1 MSNGSNYFNA
11 LMRSAGM
18 APNGGAPAQIEPMAA
33 TGAGE
38 VFDPFEA
45 AEAIEA
51 IDAVAPAE
59 RGDAPAPVA
68 PIDPPTRPQAM
79 PAASTPVRAHESLP
93 TALTRDA
100 HPAVQAALR
109 WVTAAAAPVPEPA
122 SPAIAEAVADRPSP
136 DPKPVAALVQ
146 PHPSP
151 PAMARVEHIRTPLSG
166 PDAPI
171 AAAGPEPRLESQA
184 AAAPQALAPRNPR
197 AEDLPV
203 TASPARRR
211 QAEPAERATSGS
223 GRTEVHIGTLH
234 VTLDAAATARFATRS
249 IAPPAPQAARNNPAS
264 NAQPSSA
271 RQATGSSLSRSRLP
285 RW

>member
-18 APNGGAPAQIEPMAA
+18 APKGGVPAQSGPMAA

-45 AEAIEA
+45 AEAAEA
-51 IDAVAPAE
+51 IEAVAPPE
-59 RGDAPAPVA
+59 RGDAPAPIS
-68 PIDPPTRPQAM
+68 PNDPPTRPQAM
-79 PAASTPVRAHESLP
+79 PA
-93 TALTRDA
+93 ALTRDA
-100 HPAVQAALR
+100 HPAVQAAVR

-122 SPAIAEAVADRPSP
+122 SPAIAAAVADRPSR
-136 DPKPVAALVQ
+136 DPKPVAALAQ

-151 PAMARVEHIRTPLSG
+151 PATARVEHISTPLSG
-166 PDAPI
+166 SDASI
-171 AAAGPEPRLESQA
+171 AAAGPEPRIERQA
-184 AAAPQALAPRNPR
+184 AAAPQALAPRKPR
-197 AEDLPV
+197 AEALPV
-203 TASPARRR
+203 TASPARPR
-211 QAEPAERATSGS
+211 QVEPAERAASGS

-234 VTLDAAATARFATRS
+234 VTLDAAATARFATRTV
-249 IAPPAPQAARNNPAS
+249 APPAAQAARNNPAS
-264 NAQPSSA
+264 NAHPSSS